1 MKRRLKSILPLLL
14 IILSAAAAELL
25 LANFAFVLYGG
36 NAEVRNFVPDVD
48 NYYLVEW
55 TDTQFSLGSLG
66 FEANGVSFQTRAK
79 DDPSRSFFTTVGV
92 YVRSGDGEF
101 VEAVSKRIAVGG
113 TETLHF
119 KMQNADVIVLTFGN
133 SEGEFY
139 LSNTVVN
146 PTYSLRFNAVR
157 FIVIALA
164 AALIFALIK
173 GGRGRRIRAE
183 MTEKQAKSLA
193 LAVCVAACA
202 VFSCLSVAG
211 ADGSSVAYPL
221 EGYIENYNP
230 YVQQFD
236 AFQKGQLHIDVEP
249 EQELLELANPYD
261 PAQRQGIYY
270 LWDRALYNGKYYS
283 YFGVTPIL
291 TVYYPFYLVT
301 HSLPSETT
309 VKMIYSLMTALF
321 LPLAV
326 FELAKLTGKK
336 YRRG

>member
-1 MKRRLKSILPLLL
+1 
-14 IILSAAAAELL
+14 
-25 LANFAFVLYGG
+25 
-36 NAEVRNFVPDVD
+36 
-48 NYYLVEW
+48 
-55 TDTQFSLGSLG
+55 
-66 FEANGVSFQTRAK
+66 
-79 DDPSRSFFTTVGV
+79 
-92 YVRSGDGEF
+92 
-101 VEAVSKRIAVGG
+101 
-113 TETLHF
+113 
-119 KMQNADVIVLTFGN
+119 
-133 SEGEFY
+133 
-139 LSNTVVN
+139 
-146 PTYSLRFNAVR
+146 
-157 FIVIALA
+157 
-164 AALIFALIK
+164 
-173 GGRGRRIRAE
+173 
-183 MTEKQAKSLA
+183 MTEEQAKSLA

-249 EQELLELANPYD
+249 EPELLELANPYD

-291 TVYYPFYLVT
+291 TVYYPFYLAM

-326 FELAKLTGKK
+326 FELAKLTGKG
-336 YRRG
+336 YRRGRRRWRQSAQCSQASLSLYSGAMRSFIILLCLRRTPSSACSCSLRRGR

>member
-36 NAEVRNFVPDVD
+36 NAAVRNFVPDVD
-48 NYYLVEW
+48 NYYLVER
-55 TDTQFSLGSLG
+55 TDTQFSLGDLG

-146 PTYSLRFNAVR
+146 PT
-157 FIVIALA
+157 
-164 AALIFALIK
+164 
-173 GGRGRRIRAE
+173 
-183 MTEKQAKSLA
+183 
-193 LAVCVAACA
+193 
-202 VFSCLSVAG
+202 
-211 ADGSSVAYPL
+211 
-221 EGYIENYNP
+221 
-230 YVQQFD
+230 
-236 AFQKGQLHIDVEP
+236 
-249 EQELLELANPYD
+249 
-261 PAQRQGIYY
+261 
-270 LWDRALYNGKYYS
+270 
-283 YFGVTPIL
+283 
-291 TVYYPFYLVT
+291 
-301 HSLPSETT
+301 
-309 VKMIYSLMTALF
+309 
-321 LPLAV
+321 
-326 FELAKLTGKK
+326 
-336 YRRG
+336 

>member
-48 NYYLVEW
+48 NYYLVER

-133 SEGEFY
+133 SKGEFY

-193 LAVCVAACA
+193 FAACVAA
-202 VFSCLSVAG
+202 
-211 ADGSSVAYPL
+211 
-221 EGYIENYNP
+221 
-230 YVQQFD
+230 
-236 AFQKGQLHIDVEP
+236 
-249 EQELLELANPYD
+249 
-261 PAQRQGIYY
+261 
-270 LWDRALYNGKYYS
+270 
-283 YFGVTPIL
+283 
-291 TVYYPFYLVT
+291 
-301 HSLPSETT
+301 
-309 VKMIYSLMTALF
+309 
-321 LPLAV
+321 
-326 FELAKLTGKK
+326 
-336 YRRG
+336 